1 MLITSPVVFTGVA
14 DANGLDGTKLC
25 YYDMGSSKLKYAKAD
40 AIATSRKVIG
50 VTLIAAAGNSN
61 VTLIRKGLARITAE
75 VGCVPKIGAE
85 AYLSGSIEGCVSSAL
100 SGTAYPRQVG
110 YFFENEVDSEGTVL
124 VDMFL
129 DEARD
134 DERIWTFSDETIH
147 GPTSRVSYGVTRAL
161 WRELE
166 MDVRH
171 IGAADSD
178 YFINYPHD
186 HTIGVGLDSDGGSQQ
201 WGDDQGSCL
210 ITQATAMWGSLLV
223 VDKWIE
229 QTLWQAEITA
239 LTSFAEMGIHAF
251 VGSYVNSPDD
261 TLVLSSDGNVF
272 VEGTHI
278 TCKGA
283 VRLT

>member
-1 MLITSPVVFTGVA
+1 
-14 DANGLDGTKLC
+14 
-25 YYDMGSSKLKYAKAD
+25 
-40 AIATSRKVIG
+40 
-50 VTLIAAAGNSN
+50 
-61 VTLIRKGLARITAE
+61 
-75 VGCVPKIGAE
+75 
-85 AYLSGSIEGCVSSAL
+85 
-100 SGTAYPRQVG
+100 
-110 YFFENEVDSEGTVL
+110 
-124 VDMFL
+124 MFL

-223 VDKWIE
+223 VDKW
-229 QTLWQAEITA
+229 
-239 LTSFAEMGIHAF
+239 MGIHAF